1 MTLAGKRVPR
11 SPEKPAEKFGQKFYE
26 EKMNH
31 ENHEIETE
39 TEQVAEVRTKLE
51 TLQKRRSDIESETE
65 AAQVALQAA
74 QRAAISGNG
83 TTAQLSKKSA
93 DLATLR
99 ELLAALGSEIE
110 NAQGEYDRVS
120 YDAHHENLVETLHS
134 ACAQHLFV
142 HREAVVPVCQSVNEE
157 FIEADL
163 RISDAE
169 TEREIT
175 REEARRAFEALCPG
189 ILHTLIS
196 SPPPDDLKRRALAL
210 VEAMRAAGID
220 TSALQS
226 NDEFQREYWL
236 DDRLDALPD
245 SGLNPALQAARRP
258 MRSARPEHGDV
269 HSSAVA
275 IGAPLTPAPDAA
287 QTPPPKPTGPIFTN
301 NGHRDYIA
309 ENLRENGRN

>member
-11 SPEKPAEKFGQKFYE
+11 SPEKPAEKFGQKFLE
-26 EKMNH
+26 ENMNH

-51 TLQKRRSDIESETE
+51 TLQKRRSDIESESE
-65 AAQVALQAA
+65 AAQIALQTA
-74 QRAAISGNG
+74 QRGAIDGSA
-83 TTAQLSKKSA
+83 TTAQLTKKSG

-142 HREAVVPVCQSVNEE
+142 HHEAVVPVCQSVNAE

-169 TEREIT
+169 TEREIP
-175 REEARRAFEALCPG
+175 REEARAAFEKLCPG
-189 ILHTLIS
+189 ALLWRWNPTS
-196 SPPPDDLKRRALAL
+196 ADLGKRALSV
-210 VEAMRAAGID
+210 VEAMKAAGMD
-220 TSALQS
+220 TSALHS
-226 NDEFQREYWL
+226 GYEDREIWL
-236 DDRLDALPD
+236 DNHVDAPPD
-245 SGLNPALQAARRP
+245 NGLNPALQAARRP
-258 MRSARPEHGDV
+258 MRSARPAHGDV
-269 HSSAVA
+269 HSQAVS
-275 IGAPLTPAPDAA
+275 IGAPLTPAPDAVVPSA
-287 QTPPPKPTGPIFTN
+287 QTPLKPTGPIFTN
-301 NGHRDYIA
+301 GHRDFVA